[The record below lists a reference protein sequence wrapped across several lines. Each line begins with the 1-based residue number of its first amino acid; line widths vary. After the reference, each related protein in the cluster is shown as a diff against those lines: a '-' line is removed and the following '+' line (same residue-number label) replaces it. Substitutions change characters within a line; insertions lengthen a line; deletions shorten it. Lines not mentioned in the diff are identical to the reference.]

1 MIFLS
6 LCSCEGLITFPTPSL
21 SSPGDQS
28 HSDTRASSFSPAC
41 QLIKRPACLSPQVF
55 SIVVFSCIVNEGYIN
70 IGSERLLC
78 IFNKNAD
85 ACNYGITV
93 GVTCFLG
100 SICFL
105 ILDIYFPTMSNVRDR
120 RRAVLVDLVFSGVSS
135 FLWFVGFCFLANQWQ
150 ATSPDELPL
159 AQGSDAARATIAFC
173 FFSILTWVS
182 LDSFHSCTHFVFLFV
197 ASASFPCWTML
208 YCMKQTK
215 PSPPGNICYQNES
228 SQYVCVSVCM
238 SDRQPYSN

>member
-1 MIFLS
+1 MDGIAPLLDSPPHALS
-6 LCSCEGLITFPTPSL
+6 QKLPPGLRNEK
-21 SSPGDQS
+21 

-173 FFSILTWVS
+173 FFSILTWS
-182 LDSFHSCTHFVFLFV
+182 AIFIIISCLLVCVCVCVFLG
-197 ASASFPCWTML
+197 L
-208 YCMKQTK
+208 
-215 PSPPGNICYQNES
+215 
-228 SQYVCVSVCM
+228 SVFAG
-238 SDRQPYSN
+238 PEHI